1 MIIYA
6 LYDGE
11 YIVAEGSVREIAI
24 QTGIPENTV
33 RWYGTQPARDRN
45 INKALVKIEEDDDM
59 FVGSNIP
66 HSKRSHSV
74 YAPTLTNDGNERT
87 EGVKTIFRHSQPVEW
102 KPDAYSRQ
110 LFNHMFKKWSVDK

>member
-1 MIIYA
+1 MNIYA

-33 RWYGTQPARDRN
+33 RWYGTQQARERN

-59 FVGSNIP
+59 FVGSNQP
-66 HSKRSHSV
+66 RSKRSHSV
-74 YAPTLTNDGNERT
+74 YAPTLTNDENERT
-87 EGVKTIFRHSQPVEW
+87 EDVKVTHRRMEI
-102 KPDAYSRQ
+102 KP
-110 LFNHMFKKWSVDK
+110 F

>member
-1 MIIYA
+1 MIIYV

-11 YIVAEGSVREIAI
+11 YIVAEESVREIAI

-66 HSKRSHSV
+66 RTQRSFAGK
-74 YAPTLTNDGNERT
+74 APIPSNYET
-87 EGVKTIFRHSQPVEW
+87 EATAPVKMIYRPVQHKAW
-102 KPDAYSRQ
+102 KPSPYVAQ
-110 LFNHMFKKWSVDK
+110 LFHNCFKNW

>member
-1 MIIYA
+1 MIIYS

-45 INKALVKIEEDDDM
+45 INKALVKIEEDDGM
-59 FVGSNIP
+59 IINAPNMRSQRSFAGKAPIPSNDSYEP
-66 HSKRSHSV
+66 
-74 YAPTLTNDGNERT
+74 AERT
-87 EGVKTIFRHSQPVEW
+87 QTIFKHSQPAEW
-102 KPDAYSRQ
+102 KPEPYTRMLFDAC
-110 LFNHMFKKWSVDK
+110 FKNWKE